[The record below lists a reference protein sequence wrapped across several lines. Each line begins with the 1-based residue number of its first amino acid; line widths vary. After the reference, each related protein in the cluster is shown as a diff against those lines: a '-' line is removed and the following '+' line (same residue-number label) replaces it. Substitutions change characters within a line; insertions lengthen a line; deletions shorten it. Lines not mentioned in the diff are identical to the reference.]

1 MLREETP
8 DEERIGTR
16 DLAHWETR
24 LGRWLAGT
32 VQRYAARLG
41 AVDAATWVLV
51 VIAAVGL
58 AVVAGITAVAE
69 DVYESVV
76 ERNGLE
82 RIDQPVLDQAVAWR
96 SPTLD
101 TAVTAYTDLG
111 GPIGMPVIA
120 VIAVILMVVFWRS
133 RTPVVL
139 MVIAAVGSLAMT
151 VVGKDLVGRARPP
164 RSLAVP
170 PFESSPSFPSGHT
183 LNATVIVGVIVYLLL
198 TRLHRAWARVAVLV
212 VGIVVVLTM
221 GLSRVFLGHH
231 WLSDVVM
238 GWLLGLAWLAV
249 IITAHRLYLTVRR
262 NRAVTQS
269 EAAGRSTTQ

>member
-1 MLREETP
+1 MLRDETP

-16 DLAHWETR
+16 DLTHWETR
-24 LGRWLAGT
+24 LGRLLADT
-32 VQRYAARLG
+32 AQRYAARLG
-41 AVDAATWVLV
+41 AVQAATWVLV
-51 VIAAVGL
+51 VTAAVGL
-58 AVVAGITAVAE
+58 AIVAGITSVAE
-69 DVYESVV
+69 DVYEGVADQ
-76 ERNGLE
+76 NGLTVV
-82 RIDQPVLDQAVAWR
+82 DQPVLDQAVAWR
-96 SPTLD
+96 SPGVD
-101 TAVTAYTDLG
+101 DAVTAYTDLG
-111 GPIGMPVIA
+111 GPIGMPIIA
-120 VIAVILMVVFWRS
+120 VIAVVLMVVFWRS

-151 VVGKDLVGRARPP
+151 VVGKDFVGRARPP

-183 LNATVIVGVIVYLLL
+183 LNATVVIGVVVYLLL
-198 TRLHRAWARVAVLV
+198 TKLHRAWARVAVLV
-212 VGIVVVLTM
+212 AGVVVVLTM

-231 WLSDVVM
+231 WLSDVIM

-262 NRAVTQS
+262 NRTVTQS

>member
-269 EAAGRSTTQ
+269 EAAGRSATQ